1 MAPAQESSFVIRLVL
16 SPAFCSYGELPREM
30 HFSRD
35 TGTIRVGRLD
45 PEGVLPR
52 KVWANAGFT
61 GERGKLVSAQHA
73 ELQLVADGNVLLT
86 SWSRNGTY
94 IKAGREWAAR
104 DRAGGVVRVAAGEWH
119 QLIGPSAASFKA
131 QAMLAPE
138 RRYTVCFGKPRQHSA
153 QGLVDFPLQY
163 SLSGDAS
170 LPAADPHAT
179 AAPTAAARHE
189 PPASSREA
197 PSARAGAKLPAGAA
211 ESYLAR
217 QSARG
222 GGKLTVDTLLAGQT
236 AARPAAAERNDTPRD
251 GAPSSS
257 PGLRTASAAHAGGS
271 LPADDHNSADEYD
284 EELYKGEADRQAL
297 LRLSEYEREMVLA
310 ERYAKQVR
318 RREVLEMR
326 RKLREQREP

>member
-1 MAPAQESSFVIRLVL
+1 MIRLVL

-73 ELQLVADGNVLLT
+73 ELQLVPDGNVLLT

-94 IKAGREWAAR
+94 IKAEREWAAR

-179 AAPTAAARHE
+179 ARHDRHV
-189 PPASSREA
+189 PAQV
-197 PSARAGAKLPAGAA
+197 G
-211 ESYLAR
+211 
-217 QSARG
+217 
-222 GGKLTVDTLLAGQT
+222 
-236 AARPAAAERNDTPRD
+236 
-251 GAPSSS
+251 
-257 PGLRTASAAHAGGS
+257 
-271 LPADDHNSADEYD
+271 
-284 EELYKGEADRQAL
+284 AL
-297 LRLSEYEREMVLA
+297 LRNRLCHGHHNNLLPHA
-310 ERYAKQVR
+310 
-318 RREVLEMR
+318 
-326 RKLREQREP
+326 